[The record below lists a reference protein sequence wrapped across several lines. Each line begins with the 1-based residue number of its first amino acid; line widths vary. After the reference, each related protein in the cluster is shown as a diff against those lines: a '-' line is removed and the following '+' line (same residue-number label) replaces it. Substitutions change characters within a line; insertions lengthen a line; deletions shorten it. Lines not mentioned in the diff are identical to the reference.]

1 MGRGPRASRR
11 ADLRGRKVSEPSH
24 VNTHKTA
31 LLEQLIKV
39 DVRLVVVDGGGD
51 ALVVVYAQLRGV
63 PLDHLGDLGARAGR
77 EEHRRVVR
85 LAERAQRRREVV
97 PGVAG
102 ELVEVDVA
110 GGALAEDERAG
121 VCLLYTS
128 PSPRD

>member
-1 MGRGPRASRR
+1 M
-11 ADLRGRKVSEPSH
+11 
-24 VNTHKTA
+24 
-31 LLEQLIKV
+31 
-39 DVRLVVVDGGGD
+39 RLVVVDGGGD

-121 VCLLYTS
+121 VQPAAVCGALILCEGCLLYTS